1 MNETTKNRVAGE
13 VSRPTGKKKNPIRP
27 LYWLASYPKSGNTWT
42 RLFLLAMLRE
52 NGNLPG
58 EGADFEG
65 LGAFFPG
72 DNSIVHFEK
81 AVGRHP
87 DGLSERQLARGRLL
101 VHEYLARD
109 FPGIPMIKTHAA
121 LGVVHG
127 CHSHNMGVSRGGLYL
142 VRNPLDVCRSLAS
155 HNASEIDRSISAMA
169 KVGYVLPAKK
179 KASSE
184 VRASW
189 SQNVK
194 SWTWPETPN
203 ILVLKYEDMVTDPIA
218 SFTKLVRHVGFPIDD
233 KVIERAVEAA
243 SFANLQ
249 QAEKAGGFKE
259 KPEKAEAFFSQGK
272 AGVWRDALTPEQVR
286 AIASVHATQMDRFG
300 YLSEEVLEIAGLSKQ
315 EALDQSEAHLKA
327 GLAALGE

>member
-1 MNETTKNRVAGE
+1 MTDTSKNSVAGE
-13 VSRPTGKKKNPIRP
+13 VSRPAPKKNPIRP

-42 RLFLLAMLRE
+42 RLFLLALLRE

-65 LGAFFPG
+65 LGAFFTG
-72 DNSIVHFEK
+72 DNSITHFEK
-81 AVGRHP
+81 VVGRHP
-87 DGLSERQLARGRLL
+87 EGLSDRQLARGRLL

-109 FPGIPMIKTHAA
+109 YPGIPMIKTHSA
-121 LGVVHG
+121 LGVMHG

-142 VRNPLDVCRSLAS
+142 VRNPLDVCRSLAR
-155 HNASEIDRSISAMA
+155 HIAADIDVSIRQMA

-179 KASSE
+179 KASPE

-194 SWTWPETPN
+194 SWTWPETPD
-203 ILVLKYEDMVTDPIA
+203 ILVLKYEDMVADPIA
-218 SFTKLVRHVGFPIDD
+218 SFTRLVRHVGFPIDD
-233 KVIERAVEAA
+233 KVIAKAVDAA

-249 QAEKAGGFKE
+249 AAEQAGGFGE
-259 KPEKAEAFFSQGK
+259 KPEHSDAFFVQGK
-272 AGVWRDALTPEQVR
+272 AGVWRDALTPDQVR
-286 AIASVHATQMDRFG
+286 AIVNVHATQMARFG
-300 YLSEEVLEIAGLSKQ
+300 YLSEEVLEIGGTSRQ

-327 GLAALGE
+327 GLAAIGE